1 MKKLPY
7 RARTASGDNFDI
19 DFPLHAET
27 RDAVRV
33 GQLLSTVLEAVDK
46 DITLAGDT
54 SNGDVLQAVAMAM
67 AIRAR
72 MIASPQAAVEHLSM
86 QLLRTALSAAEEGV
100 HHKPQ
105 VGHA

>member
-7 RARTASGDNFDI
+7 RARTATGDSFDI
-19 DFPLHAET
+19 EFPLHAET

-33 GQLLSTVLEAVDK
+33 GQLLSTVLDAIDK
-46 DITLAGDT
+46 DISLAGDT
-54 SNGDVLQAVAMAM
+54 SNGDVLQAVAMAV

-72 MIASPQAAVEHLSM
+72 MIHAPQAAVETLSM
-86 QLLRTALSAAEEGV
+86 QLLQTALAAVEDAV
-100 HHKPQ
+100 HHTPQ

>member
-7 RARTASGDNFDI
+7 RARTTTGDSFDI
-19 DFPLHAET
+19 DFPLHGET
-27 RDAVRV
+27 LDAVRV
-33 GQLLSTVLEAVDK
+33 GQLLSAVLDAIDK
-46 DITLAGDT
+46 DIALAGET

-72 MIASPQAAVEHLSM
+72 MIHAPRTALETLSM
-86 QLLRTALSAAEEGV
+86 QLLQTALAAAAEAARNT
-100 HHKPQ
+100 PQ

>member
-7 RARTASGDNFDI
+7 RARTASGHNFDI
-19 DFPLHAET
+19 DFPLHDET

-33 GQLLSTVLEAVDK
+33 GQLLSAVLDAIDK
-46 DITLAGDT
+46 DISLGGDT

-67 AIRAR
+67 AIRSR
-72 MIASPQAAVEHLSM
+72 MIASPQATVESLSV
-86 QLLRTALSAAEEGV
+86 QLLRTALAAAEEGV
-100 HHKPQ
+100 HHTPQ

>member
-7 RARTASGDNFDI
+7 RARTTTGDSFDI
-19 DFPLHAET
+19 EFPLHGET

-33 GQLLSTVLEAVDK
+33 GQLISAVLEAIDR
-46 DITLAGDT
+46 DIALAGET

-72 MIASPQAAVEHLSM
+72 MIHAPDGVTDKLSA
-86 QLLRTALSAAEEGV
+86 QLLRSALDAVAAASRQT
-100 HHKPQ
+100 PQ

>member
-7 RARTASGDNFDI
+7 RARTATGDSFDI
-19 DFPLHAET
+19 EFPLHAET

-33 GQLLSTVLEAVDK
+33 GQLLSTVLEAIDK

-67 AIRAR
+67 AVRSR
-72 MIASPQAAVEHLSM
+72 MIHTPQAAVETLSV
-86 QLLRTALSAAEEGV
+86 QLLWTALAAADEAV
-100 HHKPQ
+100 HDTPQ

>member
-7 RARTASGDNFDI
+7 RARTATGDSFDI
-19 DFPLHAET
+19 EFPLHPET

-33 GQLLSTVLEAVDK
+33 EQLLSAILDAIDK
-46 DITLAGDT
+46 DIGLTGDT
-54 SNGDVLQAVAMAM
+54 SNGDVMQAAAMAM

-72 MIASPQAAVEHLSM
+72 MIQAPPAAVEALSL
-86 QLLRTALSAAEEGV
+86 QLLQTALAAVEDAV
-100 HHKPQ
+100 HHSPQ